1 MKLEIDTT
9 KKTICIL
16 EETSILEVLNFLKS
30 LESEDYKIISKH
42 TVSIVEKENIKRG
55 SLPIYPTYPPVE
67 YPPYNPY
74 NPLSPIWVYD
84 PNSQPLYQPT
94 TC

>member
-16 EETSILEVLNFLKS
+16 EETSILEVMNFLKS
-30 LESEDYKIISKH
+30 LESENYKIVSKK
-42 TVSIVEKENIKRG
+42 SNEPLIKY
-55 SLPIYPTYPPVE
+55 IYPETE
-67 YPPYNPY
+67 LPPYNPY
-74 NPLSPIWVYD
+74 NPYKV
-84 PNSQPLYQPT
+84 

>member
-30 LESEDYKIISKH
+30 LESEDYKIISKE
-42 TVSIVEKENIKRG
+42 VKKEYN
-55 SLPIYPTYPPVE
+55 PIQYLGPPVPP
-67 YPPYNPY
+67 YDPYNPY
-74 NPLSPIWVYD
+74 KV
-84 PNSQPLYQPT
+84 